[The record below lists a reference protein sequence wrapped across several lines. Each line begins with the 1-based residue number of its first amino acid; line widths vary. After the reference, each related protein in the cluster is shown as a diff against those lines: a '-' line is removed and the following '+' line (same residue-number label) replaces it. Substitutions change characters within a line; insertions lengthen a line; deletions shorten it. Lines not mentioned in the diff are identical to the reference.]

1 VSLVFAL
8 IYLVLM
14 LFQLALILRIIYDA
28 VQGFA
33 RDWRPQKIAL
43 VVASGVYSATDP
55 PIKALRRLIPPLR
68 LGGVQLDLAFLV
80 LFIVVLILMS
90 VSAGLAT

>member
-1 VSLVFAL
+1 MSLVFAL